1 MVHALNNARRA
12 LADTGLL
19 VDIHPAPDPR
29 TISCA
34 TREGPRAVGIVR
46 GSRAKVRAAERKL
59 DLVRRSGV
67 FRLHHSEVFH
77 VLHYVASL
85 RTLRAYVERNFPGKW
100 VDTTTER
107 RIMSLLGRRAVGTI
121 IIDEPVRISLLGKPR
136 STTVS
141 ALP

>member
-12 LADTGLL
+12 LTDTGLL
-19 VDIHPAPDPR
+19 VDLHPAPDPR

-59 DLVRRSGV
+59 ELVTRTGM
-67 FRLHHSEVFH
+67 FRFQHSEVFH

-85 RTLRAYVERNFPGKW
+85 RILRTYVAQNFPGKW
-100 VDTTTER
+100 VDTATER
-107 RIMSLLGRRAVGTI
+107 RIIKLLGRRAVGTI
-121 IIDEPVRISLLGKPR
+121 VIDEPVRISVLSKISEER
-136 STTVS
+136 TS
-141 ALP
+141 